1 MWAQEPEGEDFTL
14 LDWRVHRQGAVHAV
28 SKRAA
33 TVPATPRTR
42 CVHNSPSFLR
52 LHFLTYKMEIRVPT
66 LILNKEIEYDEGF
79 DLCCGFF
86 HCVFKCPGGKAESEL
101 LTPSGEGLSLTTW
114 SSLKLSKRN
123 NH

>member
-1 MWAQEPEGEDFTL
+1 MHNGATTVGKQTSQPSKNYTHKLPCEPG
-14 LDWRVHRQGAVHAV
+14 
-28 SKRAA
+28 
-33 TVPATPRTR
+33 
-42 CVHNSPSFLR
+42 
-52 LHFLTYKMEIRVPT
+52 LHLC
-66 LILNKEIEYDEGF
+66 KEIEFDEGF

-114 SSLKLSKRN
+114 SKRN